1 MTMTNL
7 PSAFVDEATL
17 NELVTQRTS
26 LLAHMPELDKAIKA
40 GLATDQ
46 QKADLQAQVGKIE
59 QILRVYR
66 PGALSPA
73 ATRRQ

>member
-1 MTMTNL
+1 MSMTMQPPT
-7 PSAFVDEATL
+7 FVDEATL
-17 NELVTQRTS
+17 NELVTQRTN

-46 QKADLQAQVGKIE
+46 QKADLQAQVAKIE

-66 PGALSPA
+66 PGALSTS
-73 ATRRQ
+73 ATRRP